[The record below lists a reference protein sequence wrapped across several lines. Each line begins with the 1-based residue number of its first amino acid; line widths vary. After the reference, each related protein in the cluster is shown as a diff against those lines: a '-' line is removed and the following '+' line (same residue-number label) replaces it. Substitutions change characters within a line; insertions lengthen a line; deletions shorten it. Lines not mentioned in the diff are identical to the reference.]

1 MDVAKGLI
9 DLLYKVIRYDG
20 DICNLYFLNIFSKLL
35 SSNDKR
41 KMFNTAIFQL
51 LKCCRREYFL
61 LYFKTNISN
70 SIIKNRNLSK
80 IMLCSIG

>member
-20 DICNLYFLNIFSKLL
+20 DICNLYFFLNIFSKLL

-51 LKCCRREYFL
+51 LKCCRREYNF
-61 LYFKTNISN
+61 
-70 SIIKNRNLSK
+70 IIF
-80 IMLCSIG
+80 